1 MAVANPDKLKLKFT
15 KFKLQRSE
23 SLAKFGYHIKP
34 NSGQNSFVK
43 SIY

>member
-15 KFKLQRSE
+15 NFKLQRSE
-23 SLAKFGYHIKP
+23 FLAKFGYHIKP

-43 SIY
+43 TF